1 MENKVQSVIQE
12 KIKIYKIPVYKIKDK
27 EGLKALKYK
36 EYNIDDFDDIEKMN
50 KKLSKDKS
58 YHAEY
63 DEKYF
68 CCAYGDVD
76 HCETEE
82 KLISVLK
89 YIAYVY
95 EISFDDISY
104 TLSNPKS
111 KTNPEITEYGSHWA
125 IPTIQTT
132 VKTLRKKI
140 KLIGEKINK
149 DIKYVDSAVYNS
161 RGFLRLPYQTNS
173 TKKTIHKIIQG
184 QPIDF
189 IMNNIERCI
198 YDSFDEEP
206 EKEVKEYINNNKD
219 SKPNLE
225 LLDILKNH
233 FNNYSEWSRMG
244 WIMKSLGYDFDLF
257 NEYSRNARGYKGSED
272 CLKFWMR
279 LKISDKINEG
289 LLHSLAKKEDIEA
302 YTNLNISF
310 GFKKDEIPVE
320 TKEINYEYLVHL
332 NDINLDY
339 PDNEVVSNVN
349 NFFNSDIKSLNIKSP
364 YDTGKTQLIKRII
377 KKYEPK
383 RVLWLSYRKTLTSDI
398 LGNFGEEC
406 GFKDYQEKDAIIS
419 DRLII
424 QLESINK
431 LKPNLMFLDDEFEI
445 PSYDLVIIDE
455 IESILQQFSSG
466 ETFKGE
472 SKNSF
477 EFIDAIIKNSNK
489 LITLDGDLSFRGF
502 NYINRYGSSINLI
515 NNHKKNLKKFYIT
528 QDDNKFNESIFEAL
542 ANNEKIVIVS
552 QTASFCEKIKNDIKL
567 KNKEL
572 KVSIYTGGSSDKEK
586 KEDLKNVIENWV
598 QLDVLIYSPTIE
610 AGVNFDKVHFDRC
623 FGLVSS
629 NCNSQRAF
637 CQMLSRVRKFKTN
650 EILIMAQNLDYYEI
664 DTRNYYTFD
673 EVKTNLVSL
682 NIIKV
687 EEKIENNKMIK
698 QFSTYDINYCYNKIE
713 ELMKNQI
720 YYLNYLAYL
729 LINKGHKVKFLND
742 KPEPEKGDDDNDEK
756 KISINK
762 LKLLNTKD
770 IKRQEY
776 KDLLELQ
783 MKTEATEEHK
793 LKIKKYVLRKSL
805 GVDMLNEFI
814 IDYYDSPSIISNFTH
829 LIDIQNIKNYND
841 NETKEKIKKVQLIN
855 KMISTLGFKLFGNE
869 IIVSSDFINNSQE
882 ILKFDEFENKSYTT
896 LFNTTKTEIKT
907 NKQFMGFINSVLS
920 NYKLYISSEK
930 ARIKGTDQRQQV
942 YKLKFIDGYET
953 INELIQYK
961 INKGF
966 KLVDSNNIRPV
977 VKTETY
983 KDLIKIKEVQEIEE
997 DDEEVIHL

>member
-1 MENKVQSVIQE
+1 MENKVQSEIQE
-12 KIKIYKIPVYKIKDK
+12 KIKIYEIPVYNVIG
-27 EGLKALKYK
+27 GLKALNYQ
-36 EYNIDDFDDIEKMN
+36 EFDSNDFEKNKFIKQMN
-50 KKLSKDKS
+50 KGLKVDKAL
-58 YHAEY
+58 HIEY

-68 CCAYGDVD
+68 CCAYGDID
-76 HCETEE
+76 KCETEE
-82 KLISVLK
+82 KVIEILK
-89 YIAYVY
+89 YITDHY

-104 TLSNPKS
+104 TLSNPEKNS
-111 KTNPEITEYGSHWA
+111 YGTHWV
-125 IPTIQTT
+125 IPKIQTT
-132 VKTLRKKI
+132 IKTLRKKI
-140 KLIGEKINK
+140 KIIGEKINK
-149 DIKYVDSAVYNS
+149 DIKYVDVSVYNS

-173 TKKTIHKIIQG
+173 TKKTIHEIIQG

-189 IMNNIERCI
+189 ILHNIERCEFES
-198 YDSFDEEP
+198 YDEEP
-206 EKEVKEYINNNKD
+206 EKEVKVYINNNKD

-233 FNNYSEWSRMG
+233 FNNYSEWSRIG

-272 CLKFWMR
+272 CLKFWAR
-279 LKISDKINEG
+279 LKISDNINEG
-289 LLHSLAKKEDIEA
+289 ILHSLAKNEDLEA

-310 GFKKDEIPVE
+310 GFKKDVIPVE
-320 TKEINYEYLVHL
+320 TKEISNPYLVHL
-332 NDINLDY
+332 KDINLDY

-364 YDTGKTQLIKRII
+364 YNTGKTQLIKRII
-377 KKYEPK
+377 KKFEPK
-383 RVLWLSYRKTLTSDI
+383 RILWLSYRKTLTSDI

-431 LKPNLMFLDDEFEI
+431 LKPNLMFMDDVFEI
-445 PSYDLVIIDE
+445 PSYDLVIMDE

-477 EFIDAIIKNSNK
+477 EFVDAIIKNSKK

-502 NYINRYGSSINLI
+502 NYINRYGLSINII
-515 NNHKKNLKKFYIT
+515 NNHKKNLKKFFIT
-528 QDDNKFNESIFEAL
+528 HDDNKFNNSIFDAL
-542 ANNEKIVIVS
+542 NKNEKIVIVS
-552 QTASFCEKIKNDIKL
+552 QTASFCEKIKNEIKL
-567 KNKEL
+567 KYEEL
-572 KVSIYTGGSSDKEK
+572 KVSIYTGGSSDLDK
-586 KEDLKNVIENWV
+586 KDLKNVIENWAL
-598 QLDVLIYSPTIE
+598 LDVLIYSPTIE
-610 AGVNFDKVHFDRC
+610 AGVNFDLVHFDRC
-623 FGLVSS
+623 FGIVSS

-637 CQMLSRVRKFKTN
+637 CQMLSRVRKFKN
-650 EILIMAQNLDYYEI
+650 NDILIMAQNLDYYEI
-664 DTRNYYTFD
+664 HEENYFTFD

-687 EEKIENNKMIK
+687 EEKIENNKMTK

-713 ELMKNQI
+713 DLMKNQI
-720 YYLNYLAYL
+720 YYLNYLGYL
-729 LINKGHKVKFLND
+729 LIKKGHKVKFLND
-742 KPEPEKGDDDNDEK
+742 KPEPEKEEKDEE
-756 KISINK
+756 KININK

-783 MKTEATEEHK
+783 MKTEATEEQK

-805 GVDMLNEFI
+805 GVDILDKNI
-814 IDYYDSPSIISNFTH
+814 LDYYDSPTIISNFTH

-841 NETKEKIKKVQLIN
+841 NETKEKIKKVELIN
-855 KMISTLGFKLFGNE
+855 KMISTLGFKLFGSD
-869 IIVSSDFINNSQE
+869 IVSSSDFINKSQE
-882 ILKFDEFENKSYTT
+882 ILKFEEFENKSYTT

-907 NKQFMGFINSVLS
+907 NKQFMGFLNSVLS
-920 NYKLYISSEK
+920 NYKLFISSKK
-930 ARIKGTDQRQQV
+930 ARIKGDCKKRHQV
-942 YKLKFIDGYET
+942 YKLEFIEGYET
-953 INELIQYK
+953 INEIIQYR

-977 VKTETY
+977 VDTDTY

-997 DDEEVIHL
+997 DNEEL